1 MQIRPIQ
8 QPQYQ
13 TANPSFQRLKGV
25 RFVENTVRAD
35 GRNYVLKANKFFDA
49 KKLTKLI
56 EEDWQF
62 KAFFKKFDGWVEFSE
77 DINAVRQGIS
87 TSNKDKITTCRRHG
101 IMTIRYEDHT
111 LKETY
116 KGQMLNFDYS
126 DVIEEDWA
134 LGDNLQNAVDWY
146 SKLIKTRTGAN
157 SSNNN
162 LLIRHEIAVKNHY
175 NEIEK
180 AKKFKAMEETKTQAK
195 EQARIAEEKARESER
210 RINKNTTDS
219 NSESEYNP
227 YDDVIYSGPW

>member
-1 MQIRPIQ
+1 MQISPIQ
-8 QPQYQ
+8 QTQYQ

-35 GRNYVLKANKFFDA
+35 GRNYVLKANKFFDT

-77 DINAVRQGIS
+77 DINGVRQGIS
-87 TSNKDKITTCRRHG
+87 TSKKDSITTCRRHG
-101 IMTIRYEDHT
+101 IMTIRYEDPT
-111 LKETY
+111 LKENS
-116 KGQMLNFDYS
+116 KGQMLDFDYS
-126 DVIEEDWA
+126 DVIEEDWV
-134 LGDNLQNAVDWY
+134 LGDNLQNVVDWY

-157 SSNNN
+157 SPNNN

-180 AKKFKAMEETKTQAK
+180 AKKFKVIEDAKIQAK

-210 RINKNTTDS
+210 RINKVDS
-219 NSESEYNP
+219 DSKPNNEYNP

>member
-1 MQIRPIQ
+1 MQISPIQ
-8 QPQYQ
+8 QTQYQ
-13 TANPSFQRLKGV
+13 TANPSFQKLRGV
-25 RFVENTVRAD
+25 KFVENTVRAD
-35 GRNYVLKANKFFDA
+35 GKNYVLKANKFFDA

-77 DINAVRQGIS
+77 DINGVRQGIS

-101 IMTIRYEDHT
+101 IMTIRYEDPT
-111 LKETY
+111 LKETH
-116 KGQMLNFDYS
+116 KGQILNFDYS

-180 AKKFKAMEETKTQAK
+180 AKKFKAMEEAKTQAK